1 MGIGFS
7 VVCLS
12 KRLVI
17 IFNSI
22 QVVRKDLDV
31 EVDDMFVRILSKF
44 YVCELCDFGIVE
56 NEIFYYLSFSC
67 LDVNIEDEIFED
79 DV

>member
-1 MGIGFS
+1 M
-7 VVCLS
+7 
-12 KRLVI
+12 
-17 IFNSI
+17 
-22 QVVRKDLDV
+22 
-31 EVDDMFVRILSKF
+31 EVDDLFVRILSKF